1 MKSIRDLLELKGGD
15 VWSVAPEDIIYD
27 ALVLMADKDIGSV
40 LVIEDDQL
48 IGIFTLSDY
57 VRKVVLCNRSSKN
70 TMVQEAM
77 SSPVYTINLYSSIQ
91 DCMELMLERQV
102 RYLPVMHEGELRG
115 VISIGDVMREI
126 IYEQGTHIRF
136 WQDLAVEI

>member
-1 MKSIRDLLELKGGD
+1 MNSVRDLLALKGGE
-15 VWSVAPEDIIYD
+15 VWSVAPEDIVYD

-40 LVIEDDQL
+40 LVMDDDQL

-57 VRKVVLCNRSSKN
+57 VRKVLLCNRSSKN

-77 SSPVYTINLYSSIQ
+77 SFPVYTINLYANIR
-91 DCMELMLERQV
+91 DCMELMLERKI
-102 RYLPVMHEGELRG
+102 RYLPVMQAAQLQG

-126 IYEQGTHIRF
+126 IFEQGTHIRF
-136 WQDLAVEI
+136 WQEMAVEL